1 MKCLFVLDFLC
12 NPVLSTFP
20 LLLDQ
25 PDLLDALRV
34 RFKQIKFA
42 YLNLLMQS
50 GECMVSLCCLHDN
63 LSWTNVQLSHN

>member
-1 MKCLFVLDFLC
+1 MQTAGSVHALNNTQTGGLHWSVQVPIQAFLSGISEPVC

-34 RFKQIKFA
+34 GDGLPVAARSTQ
-42 YLNLLMQS
+42 
-50 GECMVSLCCLHDN
+50 
-63 LSWTNVQLSHN
+63 